1 MVGPTGNDIPVIAV
15 WHCLLALVT
24 ETCVRKIINWLVAV
38 GEWVREVK
46 RGKFLG
52 NKMYLFDLKGSEYY
66 H

>member
-38 GEWVREVK
+38 GGMGQGGQK
-46 RGKFLG
+46 GKISW
-52 NKMYLFDLKGSEYY
+52 KQDVYA
-66 H
+66 